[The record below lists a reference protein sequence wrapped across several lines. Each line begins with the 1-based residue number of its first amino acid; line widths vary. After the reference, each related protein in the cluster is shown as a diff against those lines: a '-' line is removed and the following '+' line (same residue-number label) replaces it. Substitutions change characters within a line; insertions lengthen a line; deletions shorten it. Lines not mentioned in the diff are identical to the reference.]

1 MEFKIDT
8 LPQDFNS
15 SIKSMEKR
23 VDSIINQTED
33 EMAWILNYHAIY
45 TCGASESKN
54 DLLDNS
60 KLPIFK
66 TNRGGKYTYHGP
78 GQRIIYL
85 MINLN
90 QRNRDVREFVQLIE
104 NIILKILERLG
115 INGIIDHKHHGIFIK
130 KDDGNLY
137 KIASIGVRFKK
148 WVSYHG
154 FSFNLNP
161 NLEHYSG
168 INPCGLSNKNVTSL
182 SDIGIEVN
190 NETFDD
196 IAIEEINNTFS
207 K

>member
-8 LPQDFNS
+8 LPQDFKR
-15 SIKSMEKR
+15 SIQSMEKR
-23 VDSIINQTED
+23 VNNIIDQTEG
-33 EMAWILNYHAIY
+33 EMTWLLNYPPIY
-45 TCGASESKN
+45 TCGSSENDN

-60 KLPIFK
+60 KFPIFK

-85 MINLN
+85 MIDLN
-90 QRNRDVREFVQLIE
+90 QRNKDIKEFIKLIE
-104 NIILKILERLG
+104 NIILKILKRFG
-115 INGIIDHKHHGIFIK
+115 VNGVLDQEHHGIFIK

-137 KIASIGVRFKK
+137 KIASIGIKFKK

-168 INPCGLSNKNVTSL
+168 INPCGLDNKNVTSL
-182 SDIGIEVN
+182 SDIGVKLDKEI
-190 NETFDD
+190 FDN
-196 IAIEEINNTFS
+196 IIIEEINNIFA

>member
-8 LPQDFNS
+8 LPQDFKR
-15 SIKSMEKR
+15 SIQSMEKR
-23 VDSIINQTED
+23 VNNIIDQTEG
-33 EMAWILNYHAIY
+33 EMTWLLNYPPIY
-45 TCGASESKN
+45 TCGSSENDN

-60 KLPIFK
+60 KFPIFK

-85 MINLN
+85 MIDLN
-90 QRNRDVREFVQLIE
+90 QRNKDIKEFMKLIE
-104 NIILKILERLG
+104 NIILKILKRFG
-115 INGIIDHKHHGIFIK
+115 VNGVLNHEHHGIFIK

-137 KIASIGVRFKK
+137 KIASIGVKFNK

-168 INPCGLSNKNVTSL
+168 INPCGLDNKNVTSL
-182 SDIGIEVN
+182 SDIGIEFDK
-190 NETFDD
+190 EIFDD
-196 IAIEEINNTFS
+196 IIIEEINNAFS
-207 K
+207 I

>member
-8 LPQDFNS
+8 FPQDFNS

-33 EMAWILNYHAIY
+33 EMAWILNYPAIY
-45 TCGASESKN
+45 TCGASENKN

-60 KLPIFK
+60 KLPILK

-90 QRNRDVREFVQLIE
+90 QRNRDIRGFVKLIE
-104 NIILKILERLG
+104 NIILKILKRVG

-137 KIASIGVRFKK
+137 KIASIGVKFKK

-161 NLEHYSG
+161 DLEHYSG
-168 INPCGLSNKNVTSL
+168 INPCGLKNKNVTSL
-182 SDIGIEVN
+182 SDIGIEVD

>member
-8 LPQDFNS
+8 LSQDFNT
-15 SIKSMEKR
+15 SIQFMEKR
-23 VDSIINQTED
+23 VNDIIDQTKG
-33 EMAWILNYHAIY
+33 EMTWILNYPAIY
-45 TCGASESKN
+45 TCGISKNDN

-60 KLPIFK
+60 KFPIFK

-85 MINLN
+85 MIDLN
-90 QRNRDVREFVQLIE
+90 QRHKDIKEFVKLIE
-104 NIILKILERLG
+104 NIILKILKRFG
-115 INGIIDHKHHGIFIK
+115 VNGVLSHEHHGIFIK

-137 KIASIGVRFKK
+137 KIASIGVKFKK

-168 INPCGLSNKNVTSL
+168 INPCGLDNKNVTSL
-182 SDIGIEVN
+182 SDIGIEFDK
-190 NETFDD
+190 EIFDD
-196 IAIEEINNTFS
+196 IIIEEINNVFTE
-207 K
+207 